1 MENFLAFSSVWGT
14 ANETQQGWQLS
25 SWSSLGRFPVAPVPG
40 GVEGAY
46 LSSIPRCL
54 DVCLLRSPLDV
65 PLRVFSLL
73 GIHTF
78 VSVCVGRRVGTGSH
92 LV

>member
-1 MENFLAFSSVWGT
+1 MRPSRAGNYLHGAVLAD
-14 ANETQQGWQLS
+14 
-25 SWSSLGRFPVAPVPG
+25 SLWPQCPG

-54 DVCLLRSPLDV
+54 DVCLLHSPLDV
-65 PLRVFSLL
+65 SLRVFSLL

-78 VSVCVGRRVGTGSH
+78 VCVCGKESRHRVPSCVTLFEVQALS
-92 LV
+92 